1 MSQNN
6 PKDVSEEMKLNPVS
20 NLSETD
26 LKENKKAVEEE
37 GEEEEEEEED
47 EELEEVMKNIKK
59 TSVILRLG
67 DVIVIQAA
75 TNEILNNNTFLIEYI
90 DRDKIKIVNAET
102 FDKSQLRINK
112 NGGIGDGSITKINII
127 SSNPNRGYARQHDLI
142 TGKWINI
149 YFGGDV
155 PLIITGQIT
164 DLEEDMIEVK
174 TMDDETIYINF
185 EYHGIPE
192 DLPIQAFE
200 IRPPPET
207 KGQEEEE
214 AEEAEEAEA
223 EEGEVKEGLKGID
236 EFENED
242 FSDEGSEEGEIR
254 EVKKKVK
261 GVNEKGNENIQIPVK
276 NIKKN
281 IERLIFKADDVVF
294 GEIMHVQEH
303 VEIDQ
308 DKYRFNI
315 ETQTN
320 DLLEEMLSSIPSAKR
335 TSNVLNKIHIMISR
349 FIQLRDV
356 SSNFDK
362 NKNVTGFIQKTANDR
377 PLANY
382 LSDFKNNLYWIMMVA
397 KNVKKTYALDEV
409 HGYERLNDIE
419 VIPENTNL
427 LEMSSLFRR
436 YKSNEGIEGQNKY
449 SGLYS
454 ALNPYLTPFSSENLE
469 NASAFNSENR
479 VIIEGRVNSDIN
491 AIIDNLGDFQST
503 IVTRGQETARKFVI
517 QKYNLGLEKL
527 HVENGIFKG
536 PKMDAQRINLTSND
550 EIAITSI
557 ITLPEPTVQFSQI
570 NLPGSSLLVKSNLN
584 LHFLSYW
591 QLLKQRSNVLTIEVD
606 GLDNELEFNDGN
618 FVDNIKNYT
627 LNLSEFE
634 MPGGVQL
641 TKLEVYNQF
650 LKIIIPKIIVLF
662 NLVKKYIKGKLS
674 MSNLITY
681 LEPFMIYSDDLTY
694 MNYKEL
700 DKFIK
705 DKIREYNSR
714 YVEYSR
720 AFSVIKSIQIS
731 KKHKRSKVQASSI
744 SEILNNDPTIKTS
757 VFEAYDFVMQN
768 MYPTD
773 ELYISGSE
781 FLKKVILTDYGNL
794 YNTAVAFSN
803 LALMYP
809 TELNPLFEADKDTM
823 KSSLEK
829 ALAKDS
835 CTSYVIAKKYF
846 TRENLTDD
854 NDKIIYFD
862 REYDT
867 TDYDMINQQF
877 AKERD
882 TLTPDELEIYIT
894 EQLKKKYNKEERDAM
909 YLAETL
915 VNQVKKVI
923 DGQYAIISVEP
934 QVAENLA
941 ELEYYIRKD
950 NTWAKAEEV
959 DPKWFI
965 QETDILCNINPSCI
979 YNAKKAPEDACE
991 SITVSKETMVST
1003 ALKDVMKEFDKNYKI
1018 TKNELAAYVQKHL
1031 SYFEDTMVR
1040 LQELNLNT
1048 FYKYNNQKYNL
1059 GLSIS
1064 EKGLDQKVSPYMK
1077 ICNLIV
1083 GQSDFVKQ
1091 QTDICV
1097 FVHRFCRP
1105 GNPEMANVNDGE
1117 MENIWWF
1124 YCKETDTKLIPAF
1137 RVLLARTFLR
1147 NPAKYDA
1154 NMENLIKLIGE
1165 LGDNGDAW
1173 VDKHSGEVIRYID
1186 FDVSDGY
1193 KSGFKDVNR
1202 SIMER
1207 DTNDVTIEEHNE
1219 RKAKK
1224 EIRLSPEGQL
1234 VSNIVASITS
1244 NMGINLDKS
1253 YDYIIKVVT
1262 ELMSDVK
1269 VIEKEA
1275 AYKEREKEA
1284 AKKGKKLPEYML
1296 VYSSTLLYLSLGM
1309 ILIAI
1314 QTSIPSIKTR
1324 KTFPGCVRSF
1334 NGFPLGGEGDDS
1346 GLNYLACV
1354 AHKFKNPHTIPWN
1367 AISKTNLEK
1376 MTSTLKSFIIKYLLT
1391 YNVVDQ
1397 KIKDKVD
1404 YLLLNPD
1411 KNDIPTEHSLTRW
1424 TNFLPPLKTFHIK
1437 GLANISEDF
1446 EEELKSDL
1454 TSGNSNQFD
1463 KLLVIQSKITQFSLA
1478 IQEDI
1483 QNIVEKKDLIMKA
1496 SGNPFMVNAC
1506 CNENEYSAL
1515 TALQYFI
1522 KENPNI
1528 DINNKIVRELTSL
1541 LRSSNKLSE
1550 SAIMLSEVNTKR
1562 LFPGISNDFSDEI
1575 IYRAF
1580 ISLCNF
1586 QSSIPLTSDLVAICV
1601 DKPNY
1606 LSKADSI
1613 QEKISKLKRDERHYT
1628 KEMFLRL
1635 FQIVSRHNIINISL
1649 SYTTPSCSELLRR
1662 LLVKMDDDD
1671 EQTVAKALR
1680 QKLDVILDTFDM
1692 SLKEDTEDMKHLK
1705 NYLAKSNDNMRKE
1718 LISFIKRKAKI
1729 SGSELKKLTAFL
1741 ENMSVWQI
1749 DLHRRNDDIKISDD
1763 AMYNYINFNK
1773 NFISLFSIVFPTMI
1787 LNTKATSFTSHP
1799 YWKFAQSH
1807 TIDLKDDVES
1817 YLTGLE
1823 KFFNNNAISN
1833 VVLEVQEKCKGIL
1846 LLAQVTPVQTNIKV
1860 GDQELYNV
1868 FDKRTTTLL
1877 YEYYLLQIFTEYINL
1892 TKDPAM
1898 ASQMLKAVKT
1908 GDPSLYSS
1916 DFLVEQQLKFAETED
1931 IFLEGNVDK
1940 LQEDTA
1946 KLLATYLSI
1955 MLQSKKSIDI
1965 SYDKVDDIIFKLKEA
1980 EKYTFTDRLRDL
1992 NDEQREVENVLKIYK
2007 LGLWST
2013 GLSKGIKEYDPENY
2027 EHEKMVSQ
2035 RIAEIQNGLR
2045 KNGAID
2051 ENMDL
2056 DLNDALEDMD
2066 AQNFADADEL
2076 QMGDIGED
2084 FDNGDPYNEEN
2095 ED

>member
-20 NLSETD
+20 NLSEID
-26 LKENKKAVEEE
+26 LKENKEAV
-37 GEEEEEEEED
+37 EEEEEEEE
-47 EELEEVMKNIKK
+47 EEEKVAKDIKK

-102 FDKSQLRINK
+102 FDTSQLRINK
-112 NGGIGDGSITKINII
+112 NGVIGDGSITKINII
-127 SSNPNRGYARQHDLI
+127 SSNPNRGYARQHDLV

-192 DLPIQAFE
+192 DLPILAFE
-200 IRPPPET
+200 IRSPPET
-207 KGQEEEE
+207 TREVEEEE
-214 AEEAEEAEA
+214 VEI
-223 EEGEVKEGLKGID
+223 EEGKKGLKGID
-236 EFENED
+236 DFENVD

-254 EVKKKVK
+254 EGETTK
-261 GVNEKGNENIQIPVK
+261 IPVK
-276 NIKKN
+276 NVKKN
-281 IERLIFKADDVVF
+281 IERLIFNADDVVF

-303 VEIDQ
+303 VEIEQ

-335 TSNVLNKIHIMISR
+335 TANVLNRIHIMISR

-397 KNVKKTYALDEV
+397 KNVKKTYILDAA
-409 HGYERLNDIE
+409 GLYEKVNDIE

-427 LEMSSLFRR
+427 LEMSSLFKR

-454 ALNPYLTPFSSENLE
+454 ALSPYLTPFSSENLE
-469 NASAFNSENR
+469 NASAFNPENR
-479 VIIEGRVNSDIN
+479 VIIEGRVNSNIN

-503 IVTRGQETARKFVI
+503 IVTRGRETARKFVI

-527 HVENGIFKG
+527 HVENAVFKG
-536 PKMDAQRINLTSND
+536 SRMDAQRINLTNND

-557 ITLPEPTVQFSQI
+557 VTLPEPTVQFSQI
-570 NLPGSSLLVKSNLN
+570 NLPGSSLLVKANLN
-584 LHFLSYW
+584 LHFLNYW
-591 QLLKQRSNVLTIEVD
+591 QLLKQQSNALTIEVD

-650 LKIIIPKIIVLF
+650 LKIIIPKIITLF

-714 YVEYSR
+714 YVEHSR
-720 AFSVIKSIQIS
+720 AFSIIKTL
-731 KKHKRSKVQASSI
+731 RSPKMLSAAI
-744 SEILNNDPTIKTS
+744 FEILNNEPTIKTS
-757 VFEAYDFVMQN
+757 IFNAYDYTYSQ
-768 MYPTD
+768 
-773 ELYISGSE
+773 ELYTSSSE
-781 FLKKVILTDYGNL
+781 FLKKVILTDNGNL

-809 TELNPLFEADKDTM
+809 AELNPLFEADKDTM
-823 KSSLEK
+823 KASLEK
-829 ALAKDS
+829 ALDKDS

-846 TRENLTDD
+846 TRENLTND

-894 EQLKKKYNKEERDAM
+894 EQLKKKYKKEERDAM

-915 VNQVKKVI
+915 VNQAKKVI

-941 ELEYYIRKD
+941 ELEYYIRQD
-950 NTWAKAEEV
+950 NIWAKAEEV

-965 QETDILCNINPSCI
+965 QDAGILCNINPNCI

-991 SITVSKETMVST
+991 SMTVSKETMVST

-1018 TKNELAAYVQKHL
+1018 SKSELTTYVKKHL
-1031 SYFEDTMVR
+1031 DYFEDTMVR
-1040 LQELNLNT
+1040 LQELNINT

-1064 EKGLDQKVSPYMK
+1064 EKGLDQKISPYMK

-1091 QTDICV
+1091 QNDIV
-1097 FVHRFCRP
+1097 LFANKFCRTGDP
-1105 GNPEMANVNDGE
+1105 DVPNVNDGE

-1137 RVLLARTFLR
+1137 RVLLARTFVR
-1147 NPAKYDA
+1147 HPAKYDA
-1154 NMENLIKLIGE
+1154 NMENIIKMIGK

-1173 VDKHSGEVIRYID
+1173 VDEHSGEVIRYID
-1186 FDVSDGY
+1186 FDISDGY
-1193 KSGFKDVNR
+1193 KDGFKDINR

-1207 DTNDVTIEEHNE
+1207 DANDVTIEEHND
-1219 RKAKK
+1219 RKTKK
-1224 EIRLSPEGQL
+1224 EVRLSPEGQL
-1234 VSNIVASITS
+1234 VSNIIVSITS
-1244 NMGINLDKS
+1244 NMGINLDKT

-1262 ELMSDVK
+1262 ELMGDVK
-1269 VIEKEA
+1269 VIEKED
-1275 AYKEREKEA
+1275 AYKERQKEA
-1284 AKKGKKLPEYML
+1284 VKKGKKLPEYML

-1314 QTSIPSIKTR
+1314 QTSIPSIRTR

-1334 NGFPLGGEGDDS
+1334 NGFPLEGEGDDS
-1346 GLNYLACV
+1346 GLNYLVCIAY
-1354 AHKFKNPHTIPWN
+1354 KYKNPHTIPWN
-1367 AISKTNLEK
+1367 AISKTNIEK
-1376 MTSTLKSFIIKYLLT
+1376 MTTILKSFIIKYLLS
-1391 YNVVDQ
+1391 YDVVNQ
-1397 KIKDKVD
+1397 KITDKVD
-1404 YLLLNPD
+1404 YLLLNPE
-1411 KNDIPTEHSLTRW
+1411 KNDIPTEHSLSHW
-1424 TNFLPPLKTFHIK
+1424 TNFLPPLKPFHIK
-1437 GLANISEDF
+1437 NLENISEGF
-1446 EEELKSDL
+1446 IEELKSDL
-1454 TSGNSNQFD
+1454 ISGNSNQFD

-1483 QNIVEKKDLIMKA
+1483 QKIVENKDLLMKA
-1496 SGNPFMVNAC
+1496 SGQPFMINAC
-1506 CNENEYSAL
+1506 CNEGEHSTL
-1515 TALQYFI
+1515 STLQYFI

-1562 LFPGISNDFSDEI
+1562 LFPDISNDFSDEI

-1586 QSSIPLTSDLVAICV
+1586 QSSIPLTSDLLAICV

-1649 SYTTPSCSELLRR
+1649 SYITPSCSELLRR

-1680 QKLDVILDTFDM
+1680 QKIDALLDTFDM

-1718 LISFIKRKAKI
+1718 IIGFIKRKAKI

-1741 ENMSVWQI
+1741 ENISVWQVDI
-1749 DLHRRNDDIKISDD
+1749 NRRNDDIKISDD

-1773 NFISLFSIVFPTMI
+1773 NFITLFSTVFPTMI
-1787 LNTKATSFTSHP
+1787 LNKKEASFTPHA

-1807 TIDLKDDVES
+1807 TMDLKEDVES
-1817 YLTGLE
+1817 YLVGLE
-1823 KFFNNNAISN
+1823 KFFNNMAIGN
-1833 VVLEVQEKCKGIL
+1833 VVFEVQEKCKGIL
-1846 LLAQVTPVQTNIKV
+1846 LLAQVTPVLTNTKV

-1877 YEYYLLQIFTEYINL
+1877 YEYYLLQVFTEYINL
-1892 TKDPAM
+1892 TKDPVM
-1898 ASQMLKAVKT
+1898 TSQMLKPIKAS
-1908 GDPSLYSS
+1908 DPSLYSS

-1931 IFLEGNVDK
+1931 IFMEGNVDK

-1955 MLQSKKSIDI
+1955 MMRTKKSVDI

-1992 NDEQREVENVLKIYK
+1992 DDEQREVENVLKIYK
-2007 LGLWST
+2007 LGVWST
-2013 GLSKGIKEYDPENY
+2013 GLSKGIKSYDPENY
-2027 EHEKMVSQ
+2027 EHEKAVSQ

-2045 KNGAID
+2045 KNGTID

-2056 DLNDALEDMD
+2056 DLNDALENMD
-2066 AQNFADADEL
+2066 AENFADSDEL

-2084 FDNGDPYNEEN
+2084 YDNGDPYNEEN

>member
-6 PKDVSEEMKLNPVS
+6 PKDVSEKLNPVS

-26 LKENKKAVEEE
+26 IKENKKDIVIE
-37 GEEEEEEEED
+37 EEEEEEEED
-47 EELEEVMKNIKK
+47 TPNIKEFKK

-90 DRDKIKIVNAET
+90 DRNKIKIVNAET

-112 NGGIGDGSITKINII
+112 NGVIGDGSITKINII

-200 IRPPPET
+200 IRQPPESKT
-207 KGQEEEE
+207 GVEE
-214 AEEAEEAEA
+214 AEE
-223 EEGEVKEGLKGID
+223 EEGVEVEKGEKGVD
-236 EFENED
+236 DFENID
-242 FSDEGSEEGEIR
+242 FSEDESG
-254 EVKKKVK
+254 K
-261 GVNEKGNENIQIPVK
+261 IPVK
-276 NIKKN
+276 DVKKN
-281 IERLIFKADDVVF
+281 IERLIFNADDVVF

-303 VEIDQ
+303 VEIEQ

-315 ETQTN
+315 ETQSN

-335 TSNVLNKIHIMISR
+335 TANVLNRIHIMISR
-349 FIQLRDV
+349 FIQLRES

-362 NKNVTGFIQKTANDR
+362 NKNVTGFIQKTAADR
-377 PLANY
+377 PLADY

-397 KNVKKTYALDEV
+397 KNVKKTYVVDAS
-409 HGYERLNDIE
+409 GNYERVNDIE
-419 VIPENTNL
+419 IIPENTNL
-427 LEMSSLFRR
+427 LEMSSLFKR

-479 VIIEGRVNSDIN
+479 VIIEGRVNSNIN
-491 AIIDNLGDFQST
+491 AIIDNLGELYST
-503 IVTRGQETARKFVI
+503 VVTRGQETSRKFVI
-517 QKYNLGLEKL
+517 QKYNLGLDKL
-527 HVENGIFKG
+527 HVENGLFKG
-536 PKMDAQRINLTSND
+536 PKMNAQRINLTNND

-557 ITLPEPTVQFSQI
+557 VTLPEPAVQFSQI

-591 QLLKQRSNVLTIEVD
+591 QLLKQKTNIVSIEID

-634 MPGGVQL
+634 LPGGVQL

-650 LKIIIPKIIVLF
+650 LKIIVPKIIILF

-694 MNYKEL
+694 MNYKEI

-714 YVEYSR
+714 YVECSR
-720 AFSVIKSIQIS
+720 AFSIIKSLKS
-731 KKHKRSKVQASSI
+731 PKNYPTTLF
-744 SEILNNDPTIKTS
+744 ENLNNDPTIQTS
-757 VFEAYDFVMQN
+757 VFEAYDYIFSK
-768 MYPTD
+768 
-773 ELYISGSE
+773 ELFTSTSE
-781 FLKKVILTDYGNL
+781 LLKKIITTDYGNL

-809 TELNPLFEADKDTM
+809 AELNPLFEADKDMM
-823 KSSLEK
+823 KASLEK
-829 ALAKDS
+829 ALDKDS

-894 EQLKKKYNKEERDAM
+894 EQLKKKYKKEERDAM

-915 VNQVKKVI
+915 VNQAKKVI

-934 QVAENLA
+934 QIAENLA
-941 ELEYYIRKD
+941 ELEYYIRQD

-979 YNAKKAPEDACE
+979 YNAKKAPEEACE

-1018 TKNELAAYVQKHL
+1018 SKDELTTYVKKHL

-1040 LQELNLNT
+1040 LHEVDLNA
-1048 FYKYNNQKYNL
+1048 FYKYNNQKYKL

-1091 QTDICV
+1091 QNDIV
-1097 FVHRFCRP
+1097 LFADKFCRP
-1105 GNPEMANVNDGE
+1105 GDPELPNVNDGE

-1124 YCKETDTKLIPAF
+1124 YCKETDTKLIPTF
-1137 RVLLARTFLR
+1137 RVLLARTFVR
-1147 NPAKYDA
+1147 KPEKYDA
-1154 NMENLIKLIGE
+1154 NMENIIKMIGK

-1173 VDKHSGEVIRYID
+1173 VDEHSGEVIRYID

-1193 KSGFKDVNR
+1193 KDGFKDVNR

-1207 DTNDVTIEEHNE
+1207 DANDVSIEVHND
-1219 RKAKK
+1219 RVSKK
-1224 EIRLSPEGQL
+1224 EKRLSPEGQL
-1234 VSNIVASITS
+1234 VSNIVISITS

-1262 ELMSDVK
+1262 ELMSDIK
-1269 VIEKEA
+1269 VIEKEN

-1314 QTSIPSIKTR
+1314 QTSIPSVRTR

-1334 NGFPLGGEGDDS
+1334 NGFPLEGEGDDS

-1354 AHKFKNPHTIPWN
+1354 AHKFKNPHTVPWN

-1376 MTSTLKSFIIKYLLT
+1376 MTATLKSFITKYLLV
-1391 YNVVDQ
+1391 NNDVLQ
-1397 KIKDKVD
+1397 KITDKVD

-1411 KNDIPTEHSLTRW
+1411 KSDIPLEHSLSYW
-1424 TNFLPPLKTFHIK
+1424 TNFLPPLKQFHIK
-1437 GLANISEDF
+1437 NLENVGEGF
-1446 EEELKSDL
+1446 TEELKSDL
-1454 TSGNSNQFD
+1454 TSGNSNQFS

-1483 QNIVEKKDLIMKA
+1483 QKIVETKDLLMKA
-1496 SGNPFMVNAC
+1496 SGSPFMINAC
-1506 CNENEYSAL
+1506 CNEGEYSIL
-1515 TALQYFI
+1515 TTLQYFI

-1528 DINNKIVRELTSL
+1528 DINNKIVRELTSI

-1562 LFPGISNDFSDEI
+1562 LFPNISNDFSDEI

-1586 QSSIPLTSDLVAICV
+1586 QSSIPLTSDLLAICV

-1649 SYTTPSCSELLRR
+1649 SYTTPSSSELLRR

-1680 QKLDVILDTFDM
+1680 QKLDALLDTFDM

-1718 LISFIKRKAKI
+1718 IVGFIKRKAKI
-1729 SGSELKKLTAFL
+1729 SGSDLKKITSFL
-1741 ENMSVWQI
+1741 DTMSIWQI

-1763 AMYNYINFNK
+1763 AMYNYVNFNK
-1773 NFISLFSIVFPTMI
+1773 NFISLFSTVFPTII
-1787 LNTKATSFTSHP
+1787 LNKKIHSFSSHS

-1807 TIDLKDDVES
+1807 TMDLKDDIDS
-1817 YLTGLE
+1817 YLKGLE
-1823 KFFNNNAISN
+1823 KFFNNMAIN
-1833 VVLEVQEKCKGIL
+1833 NIVLEVQERCKGIL
-1846 LLAQVTPVQTNIKV
+1846 LLSQVTPVLTNTRV
-1860 GDQELYNV
+1860 ADQELYNV
-1868 FDKRTTTLL
+1868 FDKRTATLL
-1877 YEYYLLQIFTEYINL
+1877 YEYYILQVFTEYINL
-1892 TKDPAM
+1892 TKDPTM
-1898 ASQMLKAVKT
+1898 TVKMLKSVKT
-1908 GDPSLYSS
+1908 DDPSLYSS

-1931 IFLEGNVDK
+1931 IFMEGNVDK

-1946 KLLATYLSI
+1946 KLLTTYISI
-1955 MLQSKKSIDI
+1955 MMQSKKAIDI

-1992 NDEQREVENVLKIYK
+1992 DDEQREVENVLKIYK
-2007 LGLWST
+2007 LGVWST
-2013 GLSKGIKEYDPENY
+2013 GLSKGIREYDPENY
-2027 EHEKMVSQ
+2027 EHEKEVSQ

-2045 KNGAID
+2045 KNGTID
-2051 ENMDL
+2051 ENMDINL
-2056 DLNDALEDMD
+2056 EDALEDME
-2066 AQNFADADEL
+2066 AQDFEDADEL
-2076 QMGDIGED
+2076 QMADIGED
-2084 FDNGDPYNEEN
+2084 YDNGDPYNEEN

>member
-6 PKDVSEEMKLNPVS
+6 PKDVSEKLNPVS

-26 LKENKKAVEEE
+26 LKENKKDIVI
-37 GEEEEEEEED
+37 EEEEEEEKEG
-47 EELEEVMKNIKK
+47 EEKEEEVEDIPNIKK

-90 DRDKIKIVNAET
+90 DRNKIKIVNAET

-112 NGGIGDGSITKINII
+112 NGVIGDGSITKINII

-174 TMDDETIYINF
+174 TMDNETIYINF

-200 IRPPPET
+200 IRPPPESKT
-207 KGQEEEE
+207 GVEEEE
-214 AEEAEEAEA
+214 V
-223 EEGEVKEGLKGID
+223 EEGVEEVEGLKGVD
-236 EFENED
+236 DFENID
-242 FSDEGSEEGEIR
+242 FSEDEP
-254 EVKKKVK
+254 
-261 GVNEKGNENIQIPVK
+261 EKIPVK
-276 NIKKN
+276 DVKKN
-281 IERLIFKADDVVF
+281 IERLIFNADDVVF
-294 GEIMHVQEH
+294 GEIMHVQER
-303 VEIDQ
+303 VEIEQ

-315 ETQTN
+315 ETQSN

-335 TSNVLNKIHIMISR
+335 TANVLNRIHIMISR
-349 FIQLRDV
+349 FIQLRET

-362 NKNVTGFIQKTANDR
+362 NKNVTGFIQKTAADR
-377 PLANY
+377 PLADY

-397 KNVKKTYALDEV
+397 KNVKKTYVVDAS
-409 HGYERLNDIE
+409 GNYERVNDIE

-427 LEMSSLFRR
+427 LEMSSLFKR

-479 VIIEGRVNSDIN
+479 VIIEGRVNSNIN
-491 AIIDNLGDFQST
+491 AIIDNLGELYST
-503 IVTRGQETARKFVI
+503 VVTRGQETSRKFVI
-517 QKYNLGLEKL
+517 QKYNLGLDKL
-527 HVENGIFKG
+527 HVENGLFKG
-536 PKMDAQRINLTSND
+536 PKMNAQRINLTNND

-557 ITLPEPTVQFSQI
+557 ITLPEPAVQFSQI

-591 QLLKQRSNVLTIEVD
+591 QLLKQKTNIVSIEID

-634 MPGGVQL
+634 LPGGVQL

-650 LKIIIPKIIVLF
+650 LKIIVPKIIILF

-694 MNYKEL
+694 MNYKEI

-720 AFSVIKSIQIS
+720 AFSIIKSLKS
-731 KKHKRSKVQASSI
+731 PKNYPTTLF
-744 SEILNNDPTIKTS
+744 ENLNNDPTIQTS
-757 VFEAYDFVMQN
+757 VFDAYDYMFSK
-768 MYPTD
+768 
-773 ELYISGSE
+773 ELFTSTSE
-781 FLKKVILTDYGNL
+781 LLKKIIITDYGNL

-823 KSSLEK
+823 KASLEK
-829 ALAKDS
+829 ALDKDS

-846 TRENLTDD
+846 TRENLADD

-894 EQLKKKYNKEERDAM
+894 EQLKKKYKKEERDAM

-915 VNQVKKVI
+915 VNQAKKVI

-934 QVAENLA
+934 QIAENLA
-941 ELEYYIRKD
+941 ELEYYIRQD

-991 SITVSKETMVST
+991 STTVSKETMVST

-1018 TKNELAAYVQKHL
+1018 SKDELTTYVKKHL

-1040 LQELNLNT
+1040 LHELDLNA
-1048 FYKYNNQKYNL
+1048 FYKYNNQKYKL

-1091 QTDICV
+1091 QNDIV
-1097 FVHRFCRP
+1097 LFADKFCRP
-1105 GNPEMANVNDGE
+1105 GDPELPNVNDGE

-1137 RVLLARTFLR
+1137 RVLLARTFVR
-1147 NPAKYDA
+1147 KPEKYDA
-1154 NMENLIKLIGE
+1154 NMENIIKMIGK

-1173 VDKHSGEVIRYID
+1173 VDEHSGEVIRYID

-1193 KSGFKDVNR
+1193 KDGFKDVNR

-1207 DTNDVTIEEHNE
+1207 DANDVSIEVHND
-1219 RKAKK
+1219 RVSKK
-1224 EIRLSPEGQL
+1224 EKRLSPEGQL
-1234 VSNIVASITS
+1234 VSNIVISITS

-1269 VIEKEA
+1269 VIEKEN
-1275 AYKEREKEA
+1275 AYKEREKDA

-1314 QTSIPSIKTR
+1314 QTSIPSVRTR

-1334 NGFPLGGEGDDS
+1334 NGFPLEGEGDDS

-1354 AHKFKNPHTIPWN
+1354 AHKFKNPHTVPWN
-1367 AISKTNLEK
+1367 AISKINLEK
-1376 MTSTLKSFIIKYLLT
+1376 MTATLKSFIAKYLLV
-1391 YNVVDQ
+1391 NNDVLQ
-1397 KIKDKVD
+1397 KITDKVD

-1411 KNDIPTEHSLTRW
+1411 KSDIPSEHSLSYW
-1424 TNFLPPLKTFHIK
+1424 TNFLPPLKQFHIK
-1437 GLANISEDF
+1437 NLENIGEGF
-1446 EEELKSDL
+1446 TEELKSDL
-1454 TSGNSNQFD
+1454 TSGNSNQFS

-1483 QNIVEKKDLIMKA
+1483 QKIVETKDLLMKA
-1496 SGNPFMVNAC
+1496 SGSPFMINAC
-1506 CNENEYSAL
+1506 CNEGEYSIL
-1515 TALQYFI
+1515 TTLQYFI

-1528 DINNKIVRELTSL
+1528 DINNKIVRELTSI

-1562 LFPGISNDFSDEI
+1562 LFPNISNDFSDEI

-1586 QSSIPLTSDLVAICV
+1586 QSSIPLTSDLLAICV

-1606 LSKADSI
+1606 LSKVDSI

-1628 KEMFLRL
+1628 KDMFLRL

-1649 SYTTPSCSELLRR
+1649 SYTTPSSSELLRR
-1662 LLVKMDDDD
+1662 LLVKMDDND

-1680 QKLDVILDTFDM
+1680 QKLDALLDTFDM

-1718 LISFIKRKAKI
+1718 IIGFIKRKAKI
-1729 SGSELKKLTAFL
+1729 SGSDLKKLTSFL
-1741 ENMSVWQI
+1741 DTMSIWQI

-1763 AMYNYINFNK
+1763 AMYNYVNFNK
-1773 NFISLFSIVFPTMI
+1773 NFISLFSTVFPTII
-1787 LNTKATSFTSHP
+1787 LNKKIHSFSSHS

-1807 TIDLKDDVES
+1807 TMDLKDDIDS
-1817 YLTGLE
+1817 YLKGLE
-1823 KFFNNNAISN
+1823 KFFNNMAIN
-1833 VVLEVQEKCKGIL
+1833 NIVLEVQERCKGIL
-1846 LLAQVTPVQTNIKV
+1846 LLSQVTPVLTNTRV
-1860 GDQELYNV
+1860 ADQELYNV
-1868 FDKRTTTLL
+1868 FDKRTATLL
-1877 YEYYLLQIFTEYINL
+1877 YEYYILQVFTEYINL
-1892 TKDPAM
+1892 TKDPTM
-1898 ASQMLKAVKT
+1898 TVQMLKSVKT
-1908 GDPSLYSS
+1908 DDPSLYSS

-1931 IFLEGNVDK
+1931 IFMEGNVDK

-1946 KLLATYLSI
+1946 KLLTTYISI
-1955 MLQSKKSIDI
+1955 MMQSKKAIDI

-1992 NDEQREVENVLKIYK
+1992 DDEQREVENVLKIYK
-2007 LGLWST
+2007 LGVWST
-2013 GLSKGIKEYDPENY
+2013 GLSKGIREYDPENY
-2027 EHEKMVSQ
+2027 EHEKEVSQ

-2051 ENMDL
+2051 ENMDINL
-2056 DLNDALEDMD
+2056 EDALEDME
-2066 AQNFADADEL
+2066 AQDFEDADEL
-2076 QMGDIGED
+2076 QMADIGED
-2084 FDNGDPYNEEN
+2084 YDNGDPYNEEN

>member
-6 PKDVSEEMKLNPVS
+6 PKDVSEKLNPVS
-20 NLSETD
+20 NLSEIDIADKEPNLKEVEEPD
-26 LKENKKAVEEE
+26 LKENK
-37 GEEEEEEEED
+37 ED
-47 EELEEVMKNIKK
+47 KEIIK

-90 DRDKIKIVNAET
+90 DRDKVKIVNAET

-112 NGGIGDGSITKINII
+112 NGVIGDGSITKINII

-207 KGQEEEE
+207 KVEDEVEV
-214 AEEAEEAEA
+214 
-223 EEGEVKEGLKGID
+223 EGEKKEDKDVEMEEVGID
-236 EFENED
+236 EFENVD
-242 FSDEGSEEGEIR
+242 LSDIGSE
-254 EVKKKVK
+254 K
-261 GVNEKGNENIQIPVK
+261 IPVK
-276 NIKKN
+276 EIKKRN
-281 IERLIFKADDVVF
+281 ERLIFNADDIVF
-294 GEIMHVQEH
+294 GEIMHVQER
-303 VEIDQ
+303 VEIEQ

-335 TSNVLNKIHIMISR
+335 TANVLNRIHIMISR
-349 FIQLRDV
+349 FIQLREM

-377 PLANY
+377 PLAEY

-397 KNVKKTYALDEV
+397 KNVKKTYALDET

-419 VIPENTNL
+419 ILPENTNL

-454 ALNPYLTPFSSENLE
+454 ALNPYLTPFSSDNLE

-479 VIIEGRVNSDIN
+479 VIIEGRVNSNIN
-491 AIIDNLGDFQST
+491 AIIDNLGELYST
-503 IVTRGQETARKFVI
+503 VVTRGQETARKFVI
-517 QKYNLGLEKL
+517 QKYNLGLDKL
-527 HVENGIFKG
+527 HVENGLFKG
-536 PKMDAQRINLTSND
+536 PKMNAQRVNLTNND

-557 ITLPEPTVQFSQI
+557 ITLPEPAVQFSRI

-584 LHFLSYW
+584 MYFLNYW
-591 QLLKQRSNVLTIEVD
+591 QLLKQKTNIVPIEID

-627 LNLSEFE
+627 LNLSDFE

-641 TKLEVYNQF
+641 TNLEIYNQF
-650 LKIIIPKIIVLF
+650 LKIIVPKIIILF
-662 NLVKKYIKGKLS
+662 NLIKKYIKGKLS

-720 AFSVIKSIQIS
+720 AFSVLKTAKFQKQYPPIIF
-731 KKHKRSKVQASSI
+731 
-744 SEILNNDPTIKTS
+744 ETLNSAPTIQSS
-757 VFEAYDFVMQN
+757 VFTAYDYMFSK
-768 MYPTD
+768 
-773 ELYISGSE
+773 ELFISSSE
-781 FLKKVILTDYGNL
+781 VLKKIVLADYGNL
-794 YNTAVAFSN
+794 YNTGVAFSN

-809 TELNPLFEADKDTM
+809 AELNPLFEADKDTM
-823 KSSLEK
+823 KASLEK
-829 ALAKDS
+829 ALNKDN

-854 NDKIIYFD
+854 NDKNIYFD

-867 TDYDMINQQF
+867 TNYDMINQEF

-894 EQLKKKYNKEERDAM
+894 EHLKKKYKKEEQDAM

-915 VNQVKKVI
+915 VNQAKKVI

-941 ELEYYIRKD
+941 ELEYYIRQN

-979 YNAKKAPEDACE
+979 YNAKKTPEEACE
-991 SITVSKETMVST
+991 SMEVSKETMVST
-1003 ALKDVMKEFDKNYKI
+1003 ALKDVMKEFDKNYRISKD
-1018 TKNELAAYVQKHL
+1018 ELTTYIQKHL
-1031 SYFEDTMVR
+1031 SYFEDIMVR
-1040 LQELNLNT
+1040 LQDHQNND
-1048 FYKYNNQKYNL
+1048 FYKYNNQKYAL

-1091 QTDICV
+1091 QNDIV
-1097 FVHRFCRP
+1097 LFVDKFCRP
-1105 GNPEMANVNDGE
+1105 GNPGLPNVNDGE

-1124 YCKETDTKLIPAF
+1124 YCKETDTKLIPTF
-1137 RVLLARTFLR
+1137 RVLLARTFVR
-1147 NPAKYDA
+1147 KPDKYEKNMA
-1154 NMENLIKLIGE
+1154 NIIKMIGK

-1173 VDKHSGEVIRYID
+1173 VDEHSGEVIRYID

-1193 KSGFKDVNR
+1193 KDGFKDINR

-1207 DTNDVTIEEHNE
+1207 DANDVSIEEHND
-1219 RKAKK
+1219 RKTQK
-1224 EIRLSPEGQL
+1224 EKRLSPEGQI
-1234 VSNIVASITS
+1234 VSNIVVSITS

-1269 VIEKEA
+1269 VIEKEP

-1284 AKKGKKLPEYML
+1284 VKKGKKLPEYML

-1314 QTSIPSIKTR
+1314 QTSIPSVRTR

-1334 NGFPLGGEGDDS
+1334 NGFPLEGEGDDS
-1346 GLNYLACV
+1346 GLNYLACI
-1354 AHKFKNPHTIPWN
+1354 AHKFKNPHTVPWN

-1376 MTSTLKSFIIKYLLT
+1376 MTATLKSFIVKYLLV
-1391 YNVVDQ
+1391 NNEVMQ
-1397 KIKDKVD
+1397 KITEKVD
-1404 YLLLNPD
+1404 YLLLNPE
-1411 KNDIPTEHSLTRW
+1411 KSDISSEHSLSYW
-1424 TNFLPPLKTFHIK
+1424 TNFLPPLKPFHIK
-1437 GLANISEDF
+1437 GLENISDGF
-1446 EEELKSDL
+1446 TEELKSDL
-1454 TSGNSNQFD
+1454 ISGNSNQID

-1483 QNIVEKKDLIMKA
+1483 QKIVEKKDLLMKA
-1496 SGNPFMVNAC
+1496 SGQPFMINAC
-1506 CNENEYSAL
+1506 CNEGDYSVL
-1515 TALQYFI
+1515 TTLQYFI

-1528 DINNKIVRELTSL
+1528 SINNQIVRELTSL

-1562 LFPGISNDFSDEI
+1562 LFPNISNDFNDEI

-1586 QSSIPLTSDLVAICV
+1586 QSSIPLTEDLIAICV

-1606 LSKADSI
+1606 LSKVDSI
-1613 QEKISKLKRDERHYT
+1613 QEKIAKLKRDERYYT
-1628 KEMFLRL
+1628 KDMFLRL
-1635 FQIVSRHNIINISL
+1635 FQIVSRHNIINIPL

-1662 LLVKMDDDD
+1662 LLVKMDDAD
-1671 EQTVAKALR
+1671 EQIVAKALR
-1680 QKLDVILDTFDM
+1680 QKLDVLLDTFDM

-1718 LISFIKRKAKI
+1718 IINFIKRKAKI
-1729 SGSELKKLTAFL
+1729 SGSDLKKLTSFL
-1741 ENMSVWQI
+1741 DNISVWQF
-1749 DLHRRNDDIKISDD
+1749 DVHKRNDDIKISDD
-1763 AMYNYINFNK
+1763 AMYNYVNFNK
-1773 NFISLFSIVFPTMI
+1773 NFISLFSTVFPTMI
-1787 LNTKATSFTSHP
+1787 LNKQMNSFSSHS

-1807 TIDLKDDVES
+1807 NMELKDDVDS
-1817 YLTGLE
+1817 YLKGLE
-1823 KFFNNNAISN
+1823 KFFNNAAINN
-1833 VVLEVQEKCKGIL
+1833 VVHEVQEKCKGIL
-1846 LLAQVTPVQTNIKV
+1846 LLSQVTPVLTNIRV
-1860 GDQELYNV
+1860 EDQELYNV

-1877 YEYYLLQIFTEYINL
+1877 YEYYIFQIFTEYINL
-1892 TKDPAM
+1892 TKDPIM

-1908 GDPSLYSS
+1908 DNPSLYSS
-1916 DFLVEQQLKFAETED
+1916 DYVVEQQLKFAETED
-1931 IFLEGNVDK
+1931 IFMEGNVDK

-1946 KLLATYLSI
+1946 KLLTTYISI
-1955 MLQSKKSIDI
+1955 MMQSKKSIDI

-1992 NDEQREVENVLKIYK
+1992 DDEQREVENVLKIYK
-2007 LGLWST
+2007 LGVWST
-2013 GLSKGIKEYDPENY
+2013 GLSKGIREYDPENY
-2027 EHEKMVSQ
+2027 EHEKKVSQ

-2056 DLNDALEDMD
+2056 NLEDALEDMD
-2066 AQNFADADEL
+2066 AQNFEDADEL
-2076 QMGDIGED
+2076 QMADIGED
-2084 FDNGDPYNEEN
+2084 YDNGDPYNEET
-2095 ED
+2095 EE

>member
-20 NLSETD
+20 NLSEID

-37 GEEEEEEEED
+37 GGEEEGGEEEGGEEEGRED
-47 EELEEVMKNIKK
+47 LKEVVKDIKK
-59 TSVILRLG
+59 TSVVLRLG
-67 DVIVIQAA
+67 DVIVIQSA

-90 DRDKIKIVNAET
+90 DREKIKMVNADT
-102 FDKSQLRINK
+102 FDKAQLRINK
-112 NGGIGDGSITKINII
+112 NGVIGDGSITKINII

-207 KGQEEEE
+207 KGQVEVEEEE
-214 AEEAEEAEA
+214 EELK
-223 EEGEVKEGLKGID
+223 GEEGLKGID

-242 FSDEGSEEGEIR
+242 FGDEGSEEGEIR
-254 EVKKKVK
+254 EVK
-261 GVNEKGNENIQIPVK
+261 GFNEKIQIPVK
-276 NIKKN
+276 NVKKN
-281 IERLIFKADDVVF
+281 VQRLIFNADDVVF

-335 TSNVLNKIHIMISR
+335 TANVLNRIHIMISR
-349 FIQLRDV
+349 FIQLRDI

-362 NKNVTGFIQKTANDR
+362 NKNVTGFIQKTAIDR

-397 KNVKKTYALDEV
+397 KNVKKTYVLDAA
-409 HGYERLNDIE
+409 GLYERINDIE

-427 LEMSSLFRR
+427 LEMSSLFKR

-454 ALNPYLTPFSSENLE
+454 ALNPYLTPFSSDNLE

-479 VIIEGRVNSDIN
+479 VIIEGRVNSNIN

-503 IVTRGQETARKFVI
+503 IVTRGQETSRKFVI
-517 QKYNLGLEKL
+517 QKYNLGLNKL

-536 PKMDAQRINLTSND
+536 PRMDAQRINLTNND

-584 LHFLSYW
+584 LHFLNYW
-591 QLLKQRSNVLTIEVD
+591 QLLKQQSNISSIEID

-627 LNLSEFE
+627 LNLSDFE

-641 TKLEVYNQF
+641 TKLEVYNKF
-650 LKIIIPKIIVLF
+650 LKIIIPKIIILF

-674 MSNLITY
+674 MSNLISY
-681 LEPFMIYSDDLTY
+681 LEPFMIYPDDLTY

-720 AFSVIKSIQIS
+720 AFSAIKSI
-731 KKHKRSKVQASSI
+731 RSPKTLSAPI
-744 SEILNNDPTIKTS
+744 FETLNNEPTIKIS
-757 VFEAYDFVMQN
+757 VFEAYDYIFSQ
-768 MYPTD
+768 
-773 ELYISGSE
+773 ELYVSSSE
-781 FLKKVILTDYGNL
+781 FLKKTILADYGNL

-803 LALMYP
+803 LALVYP
-809 TELNPLFEADKDTM
+809 VELNPLFEADKDTM
-823 KSSLEK
+823 KTSLEK
-829 ALAKDS
+829 ALNKDS

-846 TRENLTDD
+846 TRENLTND

-894 EQLKKKYNKEERDAM
+894 EQLKKKYKKEERDAM

-915 VNQVKKVI
+915 VNQAKKVI

-941 ELEYYIRKD
+941 ELEYYIRQD
-950 NTWAKAEEV
+950 NTWTKAEEV

-965 QETDILCNINPSCI
+965 QDPDILCNINPSCI
-979 YNAKKAPEDACE
+979 YNAKKTPEDACE
-991 SITVSKETMVST
+991 SMTVSKETMVSS

-1018 TKNELAAYVQKHL
+1018 SKNELTTYVQKHL
-1031 SYFEDTMVR
+1031 NYFEDIIVR
-1040 LQELNLNT
+1040 LQDLNLNT

-1064 EKGLDQKVSPYMK
+1064 EKGLEQKVSPYMK

-1091 QTDICV
+1091 QTDIGV
-1097 FVHRFCRP
+1097 FAHKFCRP
-1105 GNPEMANVNDGE
+1105 GDPSIANVNDGE

-1137 RVLLARTFLR
+1137 RVLLARIFVR
-1147 NPAKYDA
+1147 NPSKYDA
-1154 NMENLIKLIGE
+1154 NMENIIKMIGK

-1173 VDKHSGEVIRYID
+1173 VDEHSGEVIRYID
-1186 FDVSDGY
+1186 FDISDGY
-1193 KSGFKDVNR
+1193 KGGFKDINR

-1207 DTNDVTIEEHNE
+1207 DSNDVSIEEHNE
-1219 RKAKK
+1219 RKTKK

-1234 VSNIVASITS
+1234 VSNIIVSITS

-1262 ELMSDVK
+1262 ELMGDVK

-1314 QTSIPSIKTR
+1314 QTSIPSVRTR

-1334 NGFPLGGEGDDS
+1334 NGFPLEGEGDDS
-1346 GLNYLACV
+1346 GLNYLACI
-1354 AHKFKNPHTIPWN
+1354 AYKYKNPHTIPWN
-1367 AISKTNLEK
+1367 AISKTNIEK
-1376 MTSTLKSFIIKYLLT
+1376 MTTILKSFIIKYLLS
-1391 YNVVDQ
+1391 YSVVDQ
-1397 KIKDKVD
+1397 RIKDKVD
-1404 YLLLNPD
+1404 YLLLNPE
-1411 KNDIPTEHSLTRW
+1411 KNDIPTEHSLTHW
-1424 TNFLPPLKTFHIK
+1424 TNFLPPLKQFHIK
-1437 GLANISEDF
+1437 KLENISEGFVED
-1446 EEELKSDL
+1446 LKSDL

-1483 QNIVEKKDLIMKA
+1483 QKIVENKDLLMKA
-1496 SGNPFMVNAC
+1496 SGQPFMINAC
-1506 CNENEYSAL
+1506 CNEGDHDAL

-1586 QSSIPLTSDLVAICV
+1586 QSSIPLTSDLLAICV

-1606 LSKADSI
+1606 LSKTDSI

-1680 QKLDVILDTFDM
+1680 QKMDALLDTFDM

-1718 LISFIKRKAKI
+1718 IISFIKRKAKI
-1729 SGSELKKLTAFL
+1729 GGSELKKLTTFL
-1741 ENMSVWQI
+1741 ENISVWQVDI
-1749 DLHRRNDDIKISDD
+1749 NRRNDDIKISDD

-1773 NFISLFSIVFPTMI
+1773 NFITLFSTVFPTMI
-1787 LNTKATSFTSHP
+1787 LNKKEPSFTPHA
-1799 YWKFAQSH
+1799 YWNFAQSH
-1807 TIDLKDDVES
+1807 VIELKDDVES
-1817 YLTGLE
+1817 YLVGLE
-1823 KFFNNNAISN
+1823 KFFNNNAVGN

-1846 LLAQVTPVQTNIKV
+1846 LLAQVTPVLTNTKV
-1860 GDQELYNV
+1860 ADQELYNV

-1877 YEYYLLQIFTEYINL
+1877 YEYYILQVFTEYINL
-1892 TKDPAM
+1892 TKDPVM
-1898 ASQMLKAVKT
+1898 ASQMLKPIKT

-1931 IFLEGNVDK
+1931 IFIEGNVDK

-1946 KLLATYLSI
+1946 KLLATYLTI
-1955 MLQSKKSIDI
+1955 MMRSKKSIDI

-1992 NDEQREVENVLKIYK
+1992 DDEQREVENVLKIYK
-2007 LGLWST
+2007 LGVWST
-2013 GLSKGIKEYDPENY
+2013 GLSKGIREYDPENY
-2027 EHEKMVSQ
+2027 EHEKAVSQ

-2056 DLNDALEDMD
+2056 ELNDALEDME
-2066 AQNFADADEL
+2066 AENFADADEL

-2084 FDNGDPYNEEN
+2084 YDNGDPYNEEN